1 MQNLHK
7 INIKW
12 NLQDPE
18 MLNDE
23 ELYRIFNEWIS
34 DSCEEVLIDVADYK
48 HLKHG
53 PTTILIGHEANYFLE
68 SEDQTK
74 GLVYARKQT
83 QEGDLS
89 TRLTAT
95 LRASLQGC
103 IKLENHP
110 ELQGR
115 LKFDGSKVR
124 FTANDR
130 LHAPNTKDNV
140 QLFEQYLSP
149 TLDTIFSPNNY
160 TFDNEKKTSERL
172 TVIVQTNSTADL
184 SHLFKKL
191 T

>member
-12 NLQDPE
+12 HLQDPE

-34 DSCEEVLIDVADYK
+34 DSSEEVLIDVADYK
-48 HLKHG
+48 HLNHG

-89 TRLTAT
+89 TRLAAT
-95 LRASLQGC
+95 LRASLKGC

-115 LKFDGSKVR
+115 LKFDGSTVR

-130 LHAPNTKDNV
+130 LHAPNTKNNV

-149 TLDTIFSPNNY
+149 ILDTIFSPNSY
-160 TFDNEKKTSERL
+160 AFDNEKKTSERL
-172 TVIVQTNSTADL
+172 TVNVQTSSTADL
-184 SHLFKKL
+184 SDLLKKL

>member
-12 NLQDPE
+12 NLQDPN

-23 ELYRIFNEWIS
+23 ELFRVFNEWIS

-48 HLKHG
+48 HLNHG
-53 PTTILIGHEANYFLE
+53 PTTILVGHEANYFLE
-68 SEDQTK
+68 SEDQNK
-74 GLVYARKQT
+74 GLVYARKQA

-89 TRLTAT
+89 ARLAAT

-115 LKFDGSKVR
+115 LKFNGSKVR
-124 FTANDR
+124 ITANDR

-140 QLFEQYLSP
+140 QLFKQYLSP
-149 TLDTIFSPNNY
+149 ILDTIFSPNSY
-160 TFDNEKKTSERL
+160 TFDNEKQANERL
-172 TVIVQTNSTADL
+172 TVFVQTSSTADL
-184 SHLFKKL
+184 SDLFEKL
-191 T
+191 A